1 MKSSK
6 KRSALHLTP
15 IVGGMSLLATV
26 KVLWQMS
33 HIKAELRAVRQQ
45 NVGIE
50 LLSRI
55 DQNLGLKKSRD
66 FFILGSG
73 ATVLALGDK
82 DWEKIRLGTSI
93 GINSWAFHPFVPDV
107 LAIEDIHSPTL
118 LPQRAAMLK
127 GLNLLNKHDTKP
139 LILHFRMP
147 STVDPSLRLQVPTA
161 LIQHCRKYGRFQI
174 PSFFDSRDTRN
185 ALRVGLAL
193 DRHRMIP
200 GALLIDHGASVVRM
214 IHFALRSGA
223 KRIVLSGVDLVGS
236 KYFYE
241 EDPSFL
247 RRIEEPP
254 FERTRQNLQHGT
266 VKERPGSSSILGFLR
281 ELNQVLRFDYGVELL
296 ALKPTP
302 TMKSVI
308 PEISF

>member
-1 MKSSK
+1 
-6 KRSALHLTP
+6 
-15 IVGGMSLLATV
+15 MSPFAAV

-45 NVGIE
+45 NVCID
-50 LLSRI
+50 LLSRT

-73 ATVLALGDK
+73 ATVLTLEDK

-93 GINSWAFHPFVPDV
+93 GMNSWAFHPFVPDV
-107 LAIEDIHSPTL
+107 LAIEDIDSPTL

-127 GLNLLNKHDTKP
+127 GLNLLTKQDKKP
-139 LILHFRMP
+139 LILHFRM
-147 STVDPSLRLQVPTA
+147 SSAVDPSLKLQVPTS
-161 LIQHCRKYGRFQI
+161 LFQNCRKYGRFQI
-174 PSFFDSRDTRN
+174 PSFLDSHDTRN
-185 ALRVGLAL
+185 ALSVGLAL
-193 DRHRMIP
+193 DRYRMIP
-200 GALLIDHGASVVRM
+200 GPLLIDHGASVVRM

-223 KRIVLSGVDLVGS
+223 TRIVLSGVDLVGS

-254 FERTRQNLQHGT
+254 YNRTRQSPHHGT
-266 VKERPGSSSILGFLR
+266 AEERPGSGSILRFLR
-281 ELNQVLRFDYGVELL
+281 ELNKVLRSDYGVELL
-296 ALKPTP
+296 TLRPTP
-302 TMKSVI
+302 TMKSVL

>member
-1 MKSSK
+1 
-6 KRSALHLTP
+6 
-15 IVGGMSLLATV
+15 MSPFATV

-50 LLSRI
+50 LLSRT
-55 DQNLGLKKSRD
+55 DQILGLKKSRD

-73 ATVLALGDK
+73 ATVLTLGDK
-82 DWEKIRLGTSI
+82 DWERIRLGTSI
-93 GINSWAFHPFVPDV
+93 GMNSWAFHPFVPDV

-127 GLNLLNKHDTKP
+127 GLNLLTKNDTKP
-139 LILHFRMP
+139 LILHFRV
-147 STVDPSLRLQVPTA
+147 SSAVDPSLKIRVPTE

-174 PSFFDSRDTRN
+174 PPFLDSRDTRK

-193 DRHRMIP
+193 DRHGMIP
-200 GALLIDHGASVVRM
+200 RPLLIDHGASVVRM

-247 RRIEEPP
+247 NRIEEPP
-254 FERTRQNLQHGT
+254 FGRTRHSMQHGT
-266 VKERPGSSSILGFLR
+266 VEERPGSGSILGFLR
-281 ELNQVLRFDYGVELL
+281 ELNHVLRFDHGVELL
-296 ALKPTP
+296 TLKPTP
-302 TMKSVI
+302 TMKSVL
-308 PEISF
+308 PEISL